1 MRMVIL
7 VACLL
12 VIPQLVGCAPSSEE
26 SEPAKGDSSHLARP
40 ANADLLS
47 TDGELFPL
55 STYFGVCL
63 RRAAVLRAT
72 FSNGMLSPHHTT
84 SAEIVGDGGVLKFG
98 VGKIGMYSGTTLKE
112 VPATS
117 PPRRIQI
124 GRDRFGSFVLVS
136 DFEAAGNNS
145 VSIVYDEK
153 DPEAQAAAIRVA
165 NNVVACHVSTASPN
179 PSAGGSKSQR

>member
-7 VACLL
+7 VGCLL
-12 VIPQLVGCAPSSEE
+12 VTPQLVGCNPSSEE
-26 SEPAKGDSSHLARP
+26 RQPGKNDDQHLARP

-47 TDGELFPL
+47 ADGELFPL

-72 FSNGMLSPHHTT
+72 FSNGMLSPHYTT
-84 SAEIVGDGGVLKFG
+84 SAEIVGDGGLLKFG
-98 VGKIGMYSGTTLKE
+98 VGKIGMYPGTTLKE
-112 VPATS
+112 VPATAL
-117 PPRRIQI
+117 PRRIQL

-145 VSIVYDEK
+145 VTISYDEK
-153 DPEAQAAAIRVA
+153 DPEAQSAAIRVA
-165 NNVVACHVSTASPN
+165 NNVVACHVSMASPGLAADN
-179 PSAGGSKSQR
+179 GKP